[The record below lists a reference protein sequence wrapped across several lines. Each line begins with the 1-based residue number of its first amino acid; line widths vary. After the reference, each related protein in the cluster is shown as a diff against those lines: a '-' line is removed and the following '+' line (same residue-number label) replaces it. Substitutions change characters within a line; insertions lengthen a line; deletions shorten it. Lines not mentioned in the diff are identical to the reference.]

1 MGHLYHSPN
10 PKGSER
16 ILEEGGWEVRVTGSG
31 HLQGNICWTRQG
43 HGTHELSGCDSM
55 RKTCADMM
63 KPGKVPACLGERFL
77 PLTQRL
83 LAIELLDEGVLTF
96 LQDVVLERLPMF

>member
-1 MGHLYHSPN
+1 
-10 PKGSER
+10 
-16 ILEEGGWEVRVTGSG
+16 
-31 HLQGNICWTRQG
+31 
-43 HGTHELSGCDSM
+43 
-55 RKTCADMM
+55 MM

>member
-1 MGHLYHSPN
+1 
-10 PKGSER
+10 
-16 ILEEGGWEVRVTGSG
+16 
-31 HLQGNICWTRQG
+31 
-43 HGTHELSGCDSM
+43 
-55 RKTCADMM
+55 MM
-63 KPGKVPACLGERFL
+63 KPGKVPACMAERFL